1 MKKKNV
7 FYTFIFIC
15 LAMMVAVV
23 SVLGFSA
30 QMQPIR
36 LAAANNSTALFDA
49 KGNYAVSRTAITKGR
64 VFNFFGYDWRVVYVN
79 GDVAT
84 FWMVDPYTTHAFNTQ
99 TVAGD
104 QSLLPNNLWR
114 NGYTSSTAGSLN
126 QESDI
131 RAFLRE
137 EAKRIIDN
145 KDYKAYSDKV
155 MPGYQAG
162 SNLDNGKAYKTIKY
176 DENVQIDT
184 GRTQDGKPVTVAGG
198 VYYANSGTT
207 NFYPAGQNWSMAVD
221 YSLSI
226 SGTEDRLWL
235 PAVEEVMDGGLW
247 GLDTTSRNWHNTAN
261 GNLAWLRTADSQ
273 CNFRAWAV
281 AYNPA
286 LSSTGFKFAAVDQS
300 NNNKDNYTF
309 GVRPAI
315 HMNIASANP
324 NVGNGSDNGKNGG
337 WFTDDMMKVFFIVI
351 CVLGVIGIVLVV
363 VAVVN
368 KARANKQQQRN

>member
-15 LAMMVAVV
+15 LAMMVAVA

-30 QMQPIR
+30 QVQPIR
-36 LAAANNSTALFDA
+36 LAAANNSTSLFDS
-49 KGNYAVSRTAITKGR
+49 KGNYVVSRTAITKGR
-64 VFNFFGYDWRVVYVN
+64 IFNFFGYDWRVVYVN

-104 QSLLPNNLWR
+104 QSALPNNLWR
-114 NGYTSSTAGSLN
+114 NGYTSSVAGSLN

-145 KDYKAYSDKV
+145 KAYQAYKDKV
-155 MPGYQAG
+155 MPGYQDG
-162 SNLDNGKAYKTIKY
+162 SNLDNSNAYKTITY
-176 DENVQIDT
+176 DETVDIPT
-184 GRTQDGKPVTVAGG
+184 GREDGKTVKGG
-198 VYYANSGTT
+198 VYYANSGTS
-207 NFYPAGQNWSMAVD
+207 NFYPAGKEYSMSVD
-221 YSLSI
+221 YGLSI
-226 SGTEDRLWL
+226 DNMEDRLWL

-247 GLDTTSRNWHNTAN
+247 GLDATSRNWHDTSVA
-261 GNLAWLRTADSQ
+261 NLAWLRTADKQ

-286 LSSTGFKFAAVDQS
+286 LSSTGFKIAAVDQIK
-300 NNNKDNYTF
+300 NGEYTF

-315 HMNIASANP
+315 HMNIASASP
-324 NVGNGSDNGKNGG
+324 TVGNGNNNGNNGG
-337 WFTDDMMKVFFIVI
+337 WFTDDMMKVFFIII

-363 VAVVN
+363 IAVVH
-368 KARANKQQQRN
+368 KTRANKRQGN